1 MRESATRFVILGI
14 LAEAG
19 PSTGYEIRQW
29 IEQAIGHFWMES
41 FGQIYPELRKLVSE
55 ELAERVEEGKSA
67 RDQKRYRLTTAGRG
81 LLEAWL
87 ARPPQP
93 DLRRSELLLKSFF
106 GRFARRE
113 HVRAHLAAARREALG
128 RLAYLAHAGRQV
140 LAEDSESPAL
150 PFYLMTLDAG
160 RRAARF
166 RADWAEEAL
175 RYLELHESGG
185 AEAVIA
191 AFKEGEEG

>member
-1 MRESATRFVILGI
+1 
-14 LAEAG
+14 
-19 PSTGYEIRQW
+19 
-29 IEQAIGHFWMES
+29 MES
-41 FGQIYPELRKLVSE
+41 FGQIYPELRRLVDE
-55 ELAERVEEGKSA
+55 RLAERIDEGKGA
-67 RDQKRYRLTTAGRG
+67 RDQKRYRLTSPGRDS
-81 LLEAWL
+81 LEAWL

-106 GRFARRE
+106 GRFARRDQ
-113 HVRAHLAAARREALG
+113 VRAHLAAARREAMG
-128 RLAYLAHAGRQV
+128 RLAYLSHAGRQV
-140 LAEDSESPAL
+140 VAEDRESPAL

-175 RYLELHESGG
+175 RYLDLHESGG

-191 AFKEGEEG
+191 AFREGEEE